1 MNTHLACADSCDVLA
16 GCPWPTENNME
27 HTQYSGAYE
36 ELVTSSIPAVSWL
49 NFDHPFPADEHELL
63 SPPAA
68 SPKAGGLQHSWAE
81 AATAAG
87 LEHLSVHSDGNAWA
101 DAGAASMDSASG
113 DIDVA
118 VLSNTWIQ
126 SKLQAEA
133 TPESCA
139 RIRAIAVQLRALEEE
154 GMVQMHVAAAAEDNS
169 VWGFNSLT
177 VSDPLRFNQA
187 FRAIAAQYAR
197 PFKSN
202 KPLRKPAE
210 VFMKTLR
217 FCGVTAR
224 RGTRGPAA
232 TDPDPRDFLYSHF
245 YDFVPGK
252 ENYNRRK
259 LCPCGYSK
267 EARESAGKRKG
278 EFIQTFAK
286 RKNLSRL
293 PDTASHVF

>member
-1 MNTHLACADSCDVLA
+1 MYTYLDSNCCDITD
-16 GCPWPTENNME
+16 GSWPTENNVE
-27 HTQYSGAYE
+27 HSQYSDK
-36 ELVTSSIPAVSWL
+36 LSTSNFPAVNWL
-49 NFDHPFPADEHELL
+49 NFDEPCPADEPDLL
-63 SPPAA
+63 SPCANPR
-68 SPKAGGLQHSWAE
+68 AGGLPQHCWAA
-81 AATAAG
+81 AATEAG
-87 LEHLSVHSDGNAWA
+87 PEQLPMHSDGGAWD
-101 DAGAASMDSASG
+101 DAGAANTNSADG
-113 DIDVA
+113 DVDVA
-118 VLSNTWIQ
+118 LLSNTWIQ
-126 SKLQAEA
+126 SKLQAEV

-139 RIRAIAVQLRALEEE
+139 RIRGIAVQVRALVEE
-154 GMVQMHVAAAAEDNS
+154 GIVQVHVAATAEDNS
-169 VWGFNSLT
+169 VWGFKSLT

-202 KPLRKPAE
+202 KPLRKPTE

-252 ENYNRRK
+252 VDYNRRK

-267 EARESAGKRKG
+267 EAREMSGKRKG
-278 EFIQTFAK
+278 EFIETFAK
-286 RKNLSRL
+286 RPSLWRL
-293 PDTASHVF
+293 PTPLTL

>member
-1 MNTHLACADSCDVLA
+1 MHTHLARADSCDVLA
-16 GCPWPTENNME
+16 DCSWPMENNE
-27 HTQYSGAYE
+27 EYTQYDDDELGASSFCTFSWRDFAELRPVE
-36 ELVTSSIPAVSWL
+36 ESQ
-49 NFDHPFPADEHELL
+49 LL
-63 SPPAA
+63 SPCSTNLETDCLPLHCWAVAA
-68 SPKAGGLQHSWAE
+68 SEAG
-81 AATAAG
+81 T
-87 LEHLSVHSDGNAWA
+87 EHLPAHSDDSTWA
-101 DAGAASMDSASG
+101 DASVAGTNSASG
-113 DIDVA
+113 DVDVA
-118 VLSNTWIQ
+118 LLSNTWIR

-133 TPESCA
+133 TPESCT
-139 RIRAIAVQLRALEEE
+139 RIRAIAVQLRTLVEE
-154 GMVQMHVAAAAEDNS
+154 GIVQVHVAAAAEDNS
-169 VWGFNSLT
+169 VWGFKSLA

-202 KPLRKPAE
+202 KPLRKPTE

-252 ENYNRRK
+252 EDYNRRK

-278 EFIQTFAK
+278 KFIQTFAK
-286 RKNLSRL
+286 RTNLPRL
-293 PDTASHVF
+293 PDAVSCAF